1 MTKNINVFIFFLC
14 FSFFGF
20 AQNNF
25 SGKVVNIENGFEL
38 ENVQIIN
45 LKTKD
50 TIFSNGKG
58 FFKVDVFGVYTFQKL
73 GFVDKE
79 INISDASFRIVQ
91 LENSAFVLNEIIINS
106 NHLPRK
112 LKKATTTIQVINT
125 KDIERSNNTDF
136 APILNRVPGI
146 FMQSGSL
153 NTNRITIRGIGSRN
167 LFGTSKIRA
176 YFKDIPLT
184 NGSGETTIE
193 DFELASIASF
203 EIEKGATSSSYGA
216 GLGGTILLK
225 PQNSYFQDSNI
236 ATEFSIGDFGLVKG
250 IVNLNLGF
258 KNNSVRA
265 LFSDTKS
272 DGFRN
277 NNEYN
282 RQTFTIN
289 SNHYINQKNELTVL
303 ASYVDLKAFIPSSI
317 NEDDFRNNPEKAAF
331 TWQQSKGFEDANR
344 GILGVTWTYKIND
357 NLEQVTSVFTSF
369 RDALEPRPFN
379 VLQEN
384 SFAVGARSRVVGTK
398 KVFNKNMNFTFGG
411 EVFKDTY
418 KVKTFENLYQN
429 FPEGNGSVSGEEL
442 SNFKENRTYYNLF
455 LESDYEISSKT
466 TFSVGLNLNQTS
478 YDLKDNFMVSQN
490 NSDQSGDFKFNAIL
504 SPKVGLSHLI
514 ADNMSIF
521 SSISHGFSPISL
533 AETLLPDGQINTDL
547 KPETG
552 WNFEM
557 GSRGSFLQNKLNY
570 AISLYRL
577 HIKNLVVS
585 RRTAQDEFIGINA
598 GATKHDG
605 LEMSLDYSI
614 FKNKTV
620 SIHPFLSYTL
630 NNFKFEEFIDGENNF
645 SGNELTGVPKQILNV
660 GFDVTSKVGFY
671 GNINYQFVDKMPIT
685 DSNSLYSD
693 AYNITNFKV
702 GYSKNINTDLNFNLF
717 FGLNNIFN
725 EHYASQILINATG
738 FGGVAPRYY
747 YPGNPINYFSGVRL
761 NYNL

>member
-25 SGKVVNIENGFEL
+25 TGKVVNLENDFEL

-50 TIFSNGKG
+50 TIFSNEKG

-112 LKKATTTIQVINT
+112 LKKATATIQVINT
-125 KDIERSNNTDF
+125 KDIERSNTTDF
-136 APILNRVPGI
+136 TPILNRVPGI

-225 PQNSYFQDSNI
+225 PQSSYFQDSNI

-265 LFSDTKS
+265 VFSDTKS

-317 NEDDFRNNPEKAAF
+317 NEDDFRNNPAKAAF

-384 SFAVGARSRVVGTK
+384 SFAVGARSRVLGTK

-442 SNFKENRTYYNLF
+442 SHFKENRTYYNLF

-490 NSDQSGDFKFNAIL
+490 NPDQSGDFKFNAIL

-514 ADNMSIF
+514 ADNMSVF

-557 GSRGSFLQNKLNY
+557 GSRGSFLENKLNY

-702 GYSKNINTDLNFNLF
+702 GYSRNINKDLNFNLF
-717 FGLNNIFN
+717 FGLNNIFD
-725 EHYASQILINATG
+725 EKYASQILINATG

>member
-50 TIFSNGKG
+50 TIFSNEKG
-58 FFKVDVFGVYTFQKL
+58 FFKVDVLGIYTFQKL

-91 LENSAFVLNEIIINS
+91 LENSAFVLNEIVINS

-225 PQNSYFQDSNI
+225 EQSSYFQDSNI

-265 LFSDTKS
+265 VFSDTKS
-272 DGFRN
+272 DGFRK

-317 NEDDFRNNPEKAAF
+317 NEDDFRNNPAKAAF

-344 GILGVTWTYKIND
+344 GVLGVTWTYKIND

-478 YDLKDNFMVSQN
+478 YDLEDNFMVSQN
-490 NSDQSGDFKFNAIL
+490 NPDQSGDFKFNAIL
-504 SPKVGLSHLI
+504 SPKVGLSYVI
-514 ADNMSIF
+514 SDNMSVF

-533 AETLLPDGQINTDL
+533 AETLLPDGQINIDL

-605 LEMSLDYSI
+605 LEMSLDFSI

-717 FGLNNIFN
+717 FGLNNIFD
-725 EHYASQILINATG
+725 EKYASQILINATG